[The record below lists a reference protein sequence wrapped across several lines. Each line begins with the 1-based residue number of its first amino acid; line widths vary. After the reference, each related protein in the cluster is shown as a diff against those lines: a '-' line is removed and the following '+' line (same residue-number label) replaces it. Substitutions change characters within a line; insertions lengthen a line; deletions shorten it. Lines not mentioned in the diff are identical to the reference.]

1 MAGFDF
7 QNLIDPFHA
16 TGDWGWNVG
25 DSSKTDGGFFAG
37 VRNLVDGS
45 LDWERQQELMSRE
58 LQYNAREAQ
67 KNRDFQERMS
77 NTAYQRAVDD
87 MTKAGLN
94 PYLAYQQGG
103 AYTGSGST
111 ASTGAHSAV
120 KAGQG
125 LMSIIQSVI
134 GLAGSAMKMSNQTAI
149 ESIRADNAR
158 ALNESKAHY
167 YDVSALLKK
176 EQWDSLFWYNMRH
189 NHRN

>member
-7 QNLIDPFHA
+7 QNLFDPFKA
-16 TGDWGWNVG
+16 TGDWGATVG
-25 DSSKTDGGFFAG
+25 DVSKTDGGFFAG

-58 LQYNAREAQ
+58 MNFNASEAQ
-67 KNRDFQERMS
+67 KNRDFQEKMA

-87 MTKAGLN
+87 MSKAGLN

-103 AYTGSGST
+103 AYSGSGSS
-111 ASTGAHSAV
+111 ASIGAHSAV

-125 LMSIIQSVI
+125 LMSIIQAAF
-134 GLAGSAMKMSNQTAI
+134 GLAGTAMKMSNLTAI

-158 ALNESKAHY
+158 NLNQAMELY
-167 YDVSALLKK
+167 YLNNAEYISEKSRGL
-176 EQWDSLFWYNMRH
+176 WYYNNRF
-189 NHRN
+189 NR

>member
-7 QNLIDPFHA
+7 QNLIDPFKA
-16 TGDWGWNVG
+16 TGDWGATVG
-25 DSSKTDGGFFAG
+25 DVSKTDGGFFAG

-58 LQYNAREAQ
+58 MQFNASEAQ
-67 KNRDFQERMS
+67 KNRDYQERMA

-87 MTKAGLN
+87 MSKAGLN

-103 AYTGSGST
+103 AYSGSGSS

-125 LMSIIQSVI
+125 LMSIIQSAF
-134 GLAGSAMKMSNQTAI
+134 GLAGTAMKMSNQTAV
-149 ESIRADNAR
+149 ESIRADTARGLNA
-158 ALNESKAHY
+158 SKANY
-167 YDVSALLKK
+167 YDASAMLKQ
-176 EQWDSLFWYNMRH
+176 EQWESLWRYNQRY
-189 NHRN
+189 NR

>member
-1 MAGFDF
+1 MAGFDW
-7 QNLIDPFHA
+7 QNLIDPFKA
-16 TGDWGWNVG
+16 TGDWGWTSGEV
-25 DSSKTDGGFFAG
+25 SKTDGGLFAG

-58 LQYNAREAQ
+58 MQFNASEAQ
-67 KNRDFQERMS
+67 KNRDYQERMA

-87 MTKAGLN
+87 MSKAGLN

-103 AYTGSGST
+103 AYSGSGSS

-125 LMSIIQSVI
+125 LMSIIQSAF
-134 GLAGSAMKMSNQTAI
+134 GLAGTAMKMSNQTAI

-158 ALNESKAHY
+158 NLNQAMELY
-167 YDVSALLKK
+167 YLNNAEYISEKSRGL
-176 EQWDSLFWYNMRH
+176 WYYNNKFNR
-189 NHRN
+189 